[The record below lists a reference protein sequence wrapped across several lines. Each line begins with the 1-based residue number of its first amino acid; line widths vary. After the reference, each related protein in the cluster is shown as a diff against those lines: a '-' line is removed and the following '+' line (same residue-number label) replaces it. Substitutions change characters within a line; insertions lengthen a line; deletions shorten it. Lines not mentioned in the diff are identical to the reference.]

1 MTLCHICALVA
12 PQIPVGMDVICFH
25 RGLVSQHGFNH
36 ADAGRVR
43 IGLPL
48 SKGRPS
54 VVRPM
59 GMIGLCKRLSS
70 DRGSNTL
77 GRVQLAGAGVRAGC
91 GECRVW
97 SASGPWSA
105 AGPGGDGR
113 SCDGYQA
120 LSASIDPY
128 DRAII
133 SYQKL

>member
-1 MTLCHICALVA
+1 MSDANADVAAALLVPSA
-12 PQIPVGMDVICFH
+12 PATAAAEANDEIGAHSAPARNPDSLSTFTTTPMRAACE
-25 RGLVSQHGFNH
+25 
-36 ADAGRVR
+36 

-77 GRVQLAGAGVRAGC
+77 GSVQLAGAGVRAGC

-105 AGPGGDGR
+105 AGPGR
-113 SCDGYQA
+113 
-120 LSASIDPY
+120 
-128 DRAII
+128 
-133 SYQKL
+133 